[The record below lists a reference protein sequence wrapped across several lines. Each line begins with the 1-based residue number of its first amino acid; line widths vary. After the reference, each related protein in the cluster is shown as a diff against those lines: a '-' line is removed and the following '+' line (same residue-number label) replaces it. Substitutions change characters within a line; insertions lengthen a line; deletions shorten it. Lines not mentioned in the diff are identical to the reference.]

1 MAKNITTR
9 GDKGRSAG
17 RVHTPRDLYREVTER
32 VRSAAGYADDIA
44 AALATRGGHLF
55 VSSGGAILYK
65 QDWQLSGCNI
75 AILKP
80 ACIAAGL
87 PVIDSRC
94 IDDKPDLWLLA
105 VDVPRVAVGR
115 DVSPTPWKG
124 AVSYAL
130 LEYVA
135 GLYRAAGAE
144 VHNLPEAVASTREAA

>member
-1 MAKNITTR
+1 MAKNTATR
-9 GDKGRSAG
+9 GGKGRSAG
-17 RVHTPRDLYREVTER
+17 SVHTPRDLHREVTDR

-55 VSSGGAILYK
+55 VSSGGAILHK
-65 QDWQLSGCNI
+65 QEWQLSGCNI
-75 AILKP
+75 AIVKP
-80 ACIAAGL
+80 ACLAAGL
-87 PVIDSRC
+87 PVIDSRI

-105 VDVPRVAVGR
+105 VDVPMVAVGQ
-115 DVSPTPWKG
+115 DASPAPWKG
-124 AVSYAL
+124 AVSYAP

>member
-1 MAKNITTR
+1 MAKNTMAQN
-9 GDKGRSAG
+9 GKGRGAG
-17 RVHTPRDLYREVTER
+17 RVHTARDLLQEVANR
-32 VRSAAGYADDIA
+32 VRSATGYADDIA

-65 QDWQLSGCNI
+65 QDWKLSCCNI

-94 IDDKPDLWLLA
+94 IDDKPGLWLLA
-105 VDVPRVAVGR
+105 VDVPMVAVGR
-115 DVSPTPWKG
+115 DASPTPWKG
-124 AVSYAL
+124 AVSYAQ

-144 VHNLPEAVASTREAA
+144 VHNLPEAVASTGEAA

>member
-1 MAKNITTR
+1 MAKNTTAQ
-9 GDKGRSAG
+9 GGKGRGAG
-17 RVHTPRDLYREVTER
+17 GVHTPHDLYQEVTDQ
-32 VRSAAGYADDIA
+32 VRSAADYADDIA
-44 AALATRGGHLF
+44 VALATRGGHLF

-105 VDVPRVAVGR
+105 VDVPMVAVGR

-124 AVSYAL
+124 AVSYAP

>member
-1 MAKNITTR
+1 MAKNTTAR
-9 GDKGRSAG
+9 GGKGRSAG
-17 RVHTPRDLYREVTER
+17 RVHTPRDLYREVTDR
-32 VRSAAGYADDIA
+32 VRSAADYADDIA
-44 AALATRGGHLF
+44 AALATRGGYLF

-65 QDWQLSGCNI
+65 QEWQLSGCNI

-105 VDVPRVAVGR
+105 VDVPMVAVGR

-124 AVSYAL
+124 SVSYAP

-144 VHNLPEAVASTREAA
+144 VCNLPEAVASTREVS